1 MYVLAGIIS
10 KNDANVVKPLIL
22 MLQEQSSNKNG
33 HAGLLVGDGIFHGKM
48 ADLNVEAIEGNIGL
62 GCAPLKKTYYAPV
75 YRDCS
80 GKLALIYDG
89 VIYNFKKKLSRNHKL
104 LSMTDGDV
112 ITHLLEENYTGE
124 LTYAFKRVL
133 SGLEGGFAVA
143 ATDGNDL
150 IAARDPV
157 GFRTLYYGENND
169 FIAFATLKKA
179 LWGIGIPNVFRL
191 RAGSILQTINGK
203 LLDVSKIFPEEPFK
217 VKIGIKDIHTAINQ
231 YQEALYVAVE
241 KMLKGLS
248 KAGVLLSGGVDSA
261 LLAKILSDKA
271 SKMGINLVGYIV
283 GLEGSPDLKYA
294 EEFAGK
300 IGLPVKKK
308 SVTVDDLDKALPK
321 VIRAIEERDYVQVET
336 SFIPYFSLEM
346 AANDGIKVVFI
357 GQGPDELWGG
367 YPWYPRLLKE
377 WGYAKLHET
386 MWEDLIRGEI
396 ETLARENKVAQMFD
410 IELRYPY
417 LDIDVIKTAMSVA
430 PQLKVFSDK
439 DQLGKRVHRALA
451 KNLGIP
457 IFIAERKKAAA
468 QHGAGVHKTLLQIA
482 KKHGFNEK
490 LASKLNY
497 SPDKISSEKLGSS
510 SRYGYKYVDKDRWLL
525 PSCVQLYFD
534 YVAYDEGLLNE
545 NEREKIASILK
556 NPPTSR

>member
-10 KNDANVVKPLIL
+10 KNGANVVKPLIL
-22 MLQEQSSNKNG
+22 MLQEQSNNKNG
-33 HAGLLVGDGIFHGKM
+33 HVGLLVGDEIFYGKIN
-48 ADLNVEAIEGNIGL
+48 DLNVEAIEGDIGL

-80 GKLALIYDG
+80 GKLTLIYDG
-89 VIYNFKKKLSRNHKL
+89 VIYNFKKKLFRNHKL
-104 LSMTDGDV
+104 LSITDGDV
-112 ITHLLEENYTGE
+112 ITHLLEENYAGE
-124 LTYAFKRVL
+124 LTYAFKKVL
-133 SGLEGGFAVA
+133 TSLEGGFAVA

-179 LWGIGIPNVFRL
+179 LWRIGIPNVFRL
-191 RAGSILQTINGK
+191 RAGSMLQIINRK

-217 VKIGIKDIHTAINQ
+217 TKIGIKDIHTAINQ

-248 KAGVLLSGGVDSA
+248 KAGILLSGGVDSA
-261 LLAKILSDKA
+261 LLAKILNDKA
-271 SKMGINLVGYIV
+271 SKTGINLVGYTV

-294 EEFAGK
+294 EEFAEK

-321 VIRAIEERDYVQVET
+321 VIRAVEERDYVQVET
-336 SFIPYFSLEM
+336 SLIPYFSLEM
-346 AANDGIKVVFI
+346 AANDGIKVVFV

-367 YPWYPRLLKE
+367 YPWYPHLLRE

-386 MWEDLIRGEI
+386 MWEDLIRGEV

-451 KNLGIP
+451 KKLGIP
-457 IFIAERKKAAA
+457 TFIAERKKIAA

-490 LASKLNY
+490 LVSKLNY

-534 YVAYDEGLLNE
+534 YVAYSEGLLNK
-545 NEREKIASILK
+545 NEREKIATILK
-556 NPPTSR
+556 NLSTSQ